1 MPISGKASSEH
12 TAGLAKSYR
21 DFFPAD
27 AYRKLGKT
35 ELFASR
41 LGFGTYRCH
50 QNNRFHARALRQA
63 LKTGC
68 NLIDTSA
75 NYGDGMA
82 EKLIGEVIADQPLRR
97 EALIL
102 VSKVGYLQGENLL
115 NAKRRESRGY
125 PFPEMVKYHE
135 DIWHCIHPDFIR
147 DQLEKSRDR
156 LGVQTIDV
164 YLLHNPEYFLID
176 ALKRGRTDARAVFE
190 EFYRRIGQAFR
201 ALEEL
206 ADSGKIQYYGISSN
220 TLPGDPGR
228 RDFVSLTRIWEEY
241 RQVCRESG
249 KTEKEGRFAI
259 IQLPYNWLEN
269 EAFTLKNNKYRGKN
283 YTVLELAQ
291 KLRLAVLV
299 NRPLNAIRNN
309 RLHRLARYPFRADK
323 DYPAEISERL
333 DELKTFENT
342 ILKMIKE
349 WNMDVPV
356 QQKARLSEFF
366 GNAEKM
372 REILGKIEE
381 ESQLDLMLAQ
391 YFVPMLQIAG
401 EHFARNL
408 PPEHRDQGQ
417 AAIQGLFNLFNRL
430 TRLMREYLHAR
441 NYKQVSHLENLFN
454 SVYPELSDKLSFSQ
468 KSLLLAVSTP
478 GVDVVLNGMRTPEY
492 VKDSMAVME
501 MQTVAVERLIPGSKL

>member
-1 MPISGKASSEH
+1 MPILGKASSKH
-12 TAGLAKSYR
+12 TTGLAKSYQ

-27 AYRKLGKT
+27 AYRELGRT
-35 ELFASR
+35 GLFASR

-50 QNNRFHARALRQA
+50 QNNRYHAQALRQA
-63 LKTGC
+63 LKAGC

-82 EKLIGEVIADQPLRR
+82 EKLIGEVIADEPLRR

-115 NAKRRESRGY
+115 NAKRRESRGH
-125 PFPEMVKYHE
+125 PFPEVVKYHE
-135 DIWHCIHPDFIR
+135 DIWHCIHPEFIR

-156 LGVQTIDV
+156 MGVQTIDV

-176 ALKRGRTDARAVFE
+176 ALKKGRTDAQAVFE
-190 EFYRRIGQAFR
+190 EFYRRIRQAFLV
-201 ALEEL
+201 LEEL
-206 ADSGKIQYYGISSN
+206 ADTGKIQYYGISSN

-228 RDFVSLTRIWEEY
+228 RDFVSLSRIWETY
-241 RQVCRESG
+241 LQVCQELG
-249 KTEKEGRFAI
+249 KTDQEGRFAI
-259 IQLPYNWLEN
+259 IQLPYNWMEIAAL
-269 EAFTLKNNKYRGKN
+269 TLKNNKYKKKD

-291 KLRLAVLV
+291 KLELGVLV

-309 RLHRLARYPFRADK
+309 QLFRLAKYPFRTEK
-323 DYPAEISERL
+323 NYPVEISERIE
-333 DELKTFENT
+333 ELKTIEKT
-342 ILKMIKE
+342 ILEKIKE
-349 WNMDVPV
+349 WNIDVPV
-356 QQKARLSEFF
+356 QQKAKLSDLF
-366 GNAEKM
+366 GNAEKI

-417 AAIQGLFNLFNRL
+417 AAIQGLFNLFNRI
-430 TRLMREYLHAR
+430 TRLMREYLHAK
-441 NYKQVSHLENLFN
+441 NYQQVSRLENTFN

-468 KSLLLAVSTP
+468 KSLLFAVSTP
-478 GVDVVLNGMRTPEY
+478 GVDVVLNGMRKPEY
-492 VKDSMAVME
+492 VEDSMAIMG
-501 MQTVAVERLIPGSKL
+501 MKTVDVGKLIKGHNI